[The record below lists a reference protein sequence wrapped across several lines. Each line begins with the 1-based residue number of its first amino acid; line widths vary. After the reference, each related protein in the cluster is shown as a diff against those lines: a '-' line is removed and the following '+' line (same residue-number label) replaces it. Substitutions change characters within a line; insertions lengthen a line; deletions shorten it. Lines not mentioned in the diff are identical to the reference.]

1 MTGAARAADPPGV
14 PVTRMHAM
22 TPDVLPQADEARRRT
37 AANRRT
43 ARVFASIAV
52 TFFVGIIA
60 ARMMGSPMIGIG
72 VMGAAVLLF
81 LAFAIGRNLW
91 SRK

>member
-1 MTGAARAADPPGV
+1 
-14 PVTRMHAM
+14 MHTM
-22 TPDVLPQADEARRRT
+22 TPTTLPEADEAARRR
-37 AANRRT
+37 AANLRT

-60 ARMMGSPMIGIG
+60 ARSMGSPMIGIG
-72 VMGAAVLLF
+72 IMGATVLLF